1 MGQSVLRQG
10 VIARLKAA
18 MAFGLRWF
26 AERECVNI
34 PQLECRELK
43 WRHSDDPVNRVC
55 GPRMTQSSL
64 FEGPVDSRNE
74 SFGDRVNYPGKL
86 HSLRAVGCL
95 ANAHG
100 KDGGDLFLLHQAVPL
115 TAIGLLG

>member
-18 MAFGLRWF
+18 MTFGLCGF
-26 AERECVNI
+26 AERESVNI
-34 PQLECRELK
+34 PLPECRELK

-64 FEGPVDSRNE
+64 FEGPVDS
-74 SFGDRVNYPGKL
+74 
-86 HSLRAVGCL
+86 
-95 ANAHG
+95 
-100 KDGGDLFLLHQAVPL
+100 
-115 TAIGLLG
+115 

>member
-18 MAFGLRWF
+18 TGLFGVLCGY

-43 WRHSDDPVNRVC
+43 WQHVDDPDNHMDW
-55 GPRMTQSSL
+55 PRMTQSPL
-64 FEGPVDSRNE
+64 FEGRVD
-74 SFGDRVNYPGKL
+74 
-86 HSLRAVGCL
+86 H
-95 ANAHG
+95 
-100 KDGGDLFLLHQAVPL
+100 
-115 TAIGLLG
+115 